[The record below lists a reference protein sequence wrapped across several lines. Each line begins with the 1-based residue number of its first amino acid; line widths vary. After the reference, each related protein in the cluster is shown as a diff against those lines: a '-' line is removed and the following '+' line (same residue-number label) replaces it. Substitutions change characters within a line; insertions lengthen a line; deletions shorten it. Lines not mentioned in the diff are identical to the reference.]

1 MAYLELKH
9 VTKRFGPVVAND
21 DVSLSVEKGSIH
33 ALLGENGAG
42 KSTLMNI
49 LYGLY
54 TPTEGEVYLDGK
66 QLDIRNPKQAI
77 EAGIGMVHQHFMLI
91 PALTVIENVMLG
103 YKEISRFRL
112 NLNQAAQRFTALAEK
127 FNMPISPW
135 EKVENLTIGQQQRLE
150 ILKALFRNSRLLIL
164 DEPTAVLTPQ
174 ETATLFDLLRQ
185 LTADGLTI
193 IFITHKLGEVMDI
206 CDACTVLRQGRVA
219 ASNLAIS
226 EIHSHEQLA
235 ELMVGKSIDLVTHKT
250 EAHPGAPVLEVRDL
264 HYTDEE
270 QVARLN
276 GVNFQVRAGEIVGV
290 AGVDGNGQSELVRC
304 IMGLL
309 KPEKGTVTLDGADVT
324 GKKPKEVLAHGVAH
338 IPEDRYK
345 MAMVKELSINENLI
359 LMSYDQEPC
368 SKHGILH
375 WKEITRLNEALCE
388 KYEVKT
394 PSVQELAGRLSGG
407 NQQKFVVG
415 RELDRAAKLIIAVY
429 PDRGLDIG
437 TTKYIQSRLVEERD
451 RGAAVLLLSTEL
463 DEILELSDTVLV
475 LYQGRVMARMPQK
488 EAQRETVGLLMAG
501 VQAGDSAEKKGET
514 VC

>member
-9 VTKRFGPVVAND
+9 VTKRFGSVVAND
-21 DVSLSVEKGSIH
+21 DVSLSVEKGHIH

-54 TPTEGEVYLDGK
+54 TPTEGEVWLDGK
-66 QLDIRNPKQAI
+66 RLDIRAPKQAI
-77 EAGIGMVHQHFMLI
+77 AAGIGMVHQHFMLI

-150 ILKALFRNSRLLIL
+150 ILKALFRNSKLLIL

-174 ETATLFDLLRQ
+174 ETAKLFELLRH
-185 LTADGLTI
+185 LTAEGLTI

-206 CDACTVLRQGRVA
+206 CDQCTVLRQGRVA

-226 EIHSHEQLA
+226 EIQSHEQLA
-235 ELMVGKSIDLVTHKT
+235 ELMVGKSIELVTRKT
-250 EAHPGAPVLEVRDL
+250 DARPGRPILEVRDL
-264 HYTDEE
+264 RYTDTES
-270 QVARLN
+270 VSRLN
-276 GVNFQVRAGEIVGV
+276 GLSFQVRTGEIVGV

-304 IMGLL
+304 ITGLL
-309 KPEKGTVTLDGADVT
+309 KPKSGAITLDGTDVT
-324 GKKPKEVLAHGVAH
+324 GKTPKEILEHGVAH

-359 LMSYDQEPC
+359 LMSYDREPY
-368 SKHGILH
+368 SKHGILR
-375 WKEITRLNEALCE
+375 WKEITQLNEALCK

-394 PSVQELAGRLSGG
+394 SSVQELAGRLSGG

-475 LYQGRVMARMPQK
+475 LYQGRVMAQIPQK

-501 VQAGDSAEKKGET
+501 VQAGDSAERKGEI